1 MTYIA
6 YATQHCDD
14 CKKLCD
20 VDTLTTYNIASDGY
34 GLLLRSFCD
43 KCLSKYPKSDPRDWR
58 REDHPDAFGIITW
71 YDGTKSFKGENGEL
85 HDVLPES
92 ESIIKCTKCSWTGLG
107 ENLVCVDWAPDGRT
121 DVCPVCGST
130 DIVELEAENALDV
143 YDEEEEFV
151 PSLENFLTDVPNHLV
166 AALCLLII
174 VLSGAGLLILL
185 ASKAVAK

>member
-1 MTYIA
+1 MTLIT

-71 YDGTKSFKGENGEL
+71 NDGTKSFKDDDGVL
-85 HDVLPES
+85 HDVLTIGDGIDAIVSDE
-92 ESIIKCTKCSWTGLG
+92 G
-107 ENLVCVDWAPDGRT
+107 NLFD
-121 DVCPVCGST
+121 
-130 DIVELEAENALDV
+130 
-143 YDEEEEFV
+143 DEEEEFV
-151 PSLENFLTDVPNHLV
+151 PSIENFLSDVPNHLV

>member
-58 REDHPDAFGIITW
+58 REDHPDAFGIVTW
-71 YDGTKSFKGENGEL
+71 YDGTKSFKDENGEL
-85 HDVLPES
+85 HDVL
-92 ESIIKCTKCSWTGLG
+92 
-107 ENLVCVDWAPDGRT
+107 DA
-121 DVCPVCGST
+121 
-130 DIVELEAENALDV
+130 NALDA

-151 PSLENFLTDVPNHLV
+151 PSLENFLSDVPNHIF
-166 AALCLLII
+166 AALCLLIV
-174 VLSGAGLLILL
+174 VLSGFGLLILL
-185 ASKAVAK
+185 TSKAVAK